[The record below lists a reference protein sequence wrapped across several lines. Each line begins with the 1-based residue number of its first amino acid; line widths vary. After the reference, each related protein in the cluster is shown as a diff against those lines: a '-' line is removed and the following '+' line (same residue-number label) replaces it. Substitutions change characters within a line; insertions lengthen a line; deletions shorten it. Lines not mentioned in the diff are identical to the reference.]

1 MLEARSLTK
10 YYNHTPAVRQVSF
23 TVRPGEILGYL
34 GPNGAGKSTTV
45 KMLTGL
51 IEPSE
56 GQIFYRG
63 RSVYEDFTAF
73 QQRVG
78 YVPEEA
84 HLYPH
89 LSGREYLQLMG
100 RLRGLPRRVLEP
112 KMDEFLRAFSL
123 WDDRHSPLSAYSK
136 GMRQKILLSAALLH
150 DPDVLILDE
159 PFSGLDVTSGL
170 MLRTLLRALAG
181 QGKIILYSSHV
192 LEVVEKIC
200 STVLILRNGEVVAYD
215 SIERLRELMSQPSL
229 EGVFAQL
236 AQVDDGDALANRIAD
251 AMSYGGARTPLPA
264 NCAGSAEA
272 VVQPPGPPVEA
283 PVAASLRLYRG
294 MASAYP
300 HEFQNAYGEELL
312 QAGED
317 AIEPVWR
324 RHGALGLARLLM
336 DIAIRLPVEHFAE
349 WRKDVR
355 YAMRSLAGSPGF
367 TAVALVSLILGI
379 CIATCAYSEMNGL
392 LRDLPG
398 AHHPDQLVALHSPV
412 SYPAYRQYRELND
425 LFSGTFAYVAPVP
438 FGVSLGG
445 STERTWG
452 QLVTPSYFST
462 LGVRPLLGRF
472 FDQAEEQP
480 GRAPAVVV
488 SHRFWADRLGS
499 DPSIAGKT
507 LRIGGYSCTVIGV
520 GPDEFLGASP
530 ALFPAD
536 LWLPVSVDAR
546 LAPELADHALERRD
560 LTMFQVVGRLRPGIT
575 EDRAKLELDAAAQR
589 LAESYGELDRNQMAK
604 RVELLQGGKIIPVAK
619 RDLPFFRDFFMILG
633 GLVLLIACANV
644 ANMMLARAAGRRRE
658 ISLRLAL
665 GAGRGRLIRQLLT
678 ESMLLAAGAA
688 LPAFLLSCWLM
699 RLASR
704 MKMPLPI
711 PMTLDLTPDWRALVF
726 TFVLTG
732 LTALGFGL
740 APALQA
746 TRTDLVT
753 ALKEGGQV
761 HLRKYRALS
770 LRNILVLCQMAA
782 SLTLLLL
789 TGYLG
794 LGIQSTVG
802 VQEGFNPNNL
812 YLIALDPVRDG
823 YSGARAAAFFDKLLK
838 RVKTLPGVTS
848 ACLTDTLP
856 VATDGNPGVR
866 FSSAG
871 PQATGEP
878 AHHWARKHMV
888 GRDYFQTADI
898 KILAGRSFQ
907 SQDEETR
914 SAAVIVSR
922 QAVREFWKGENPVG
936 RRIEIVNAAAGGG
949 IAVWPGTFDYRSNV
963 LAAESRVFEVIGVA
977 GDVSEDLVASKKH
990 PAIYFPLRLADY
1002 AQPSLRGMTL
1012 MVRAANGVDAIGAVR
1027 REISAMDPGITP
1039 FNARSMIEH
1048 ISQYMSTLEGA
1059 SWTYGLIGFF
1069 GLVLAAVGVAGVT
1082 AYSVAKRAHEI
1093 GIRMA
1098 LGAQKGNVL
1107 ALVMK
1112 EGAALVMVG
1121 TVGGLACAWA
1131 GIRALSGMFF
1141 AVASVRSSE
1150 PVLLIGAPLLLA
1162 GLALLACY
1170 LPARKSTRIDPVV
1183 ALRQE

>member
-1 MLEARSLTK
+1 
-10 YYNHTPAVRQVSF
+10 
-23 TVRPGEILGYL
+23 
-34 GPNGAGKSTTV
+34 
-45 KMLTGL
+45 MLTGL

-89 LSGREYLQLMG
+89 LTGREYLQLMG
-100 RLRGLPRRVLEP
+100 RLRGMARRVLEP

-123 WDDRHSPLSAYSK
+123 WDDRHSPLSTYSK
-136 GMRQKILLSAALLH
+136 GMRQKILLSAAVLH

-236 AQVDDGDALANRIAD
+236 AQVDDGDGVANRILD
-251 AMSYGGARTPLPA
+251 VMNYRGGGWQA
-264 NCAGSAEA
+264 NPEGTQSAPPRWQAEA
-272 VVQPPGPPVEA
+272 PAPPSYVQPPAP
-283 PVAASLRLYRG
+283 PVAAGLRLYRG
-294 MASAYP
+294 MASAFP
-300 HEFQNAYGEELL
+300 DEFQNVYGEEML

-324 RHGALGLARLLM
+324 RHGALGLARLLL
-336 DIAIRLPVEHFAE
+336 DIAIRLPIEYFAE

-355 YAMRSLAGSPGF
+355 YALRSLAGSRGF
-367 TAVALVSLILGI
+367 TAVALVSLSLGI
-379 CIATCAYSEMNGL
+379 CVATCAYSEMNGL

-398 AHHPDQLVALHSPV
+398 VHHPDQLVALHSPV
-412 SYPAYRQYRELND
+412 SYPSYKQYRELND

-438 FGVSLGG
+438 FAVSPGASLAGP
-445 STERTWG
+445 TERTWG

-472 FDQAEEQP
+472 FEQADEQP
-480 GRAPAVVV
+480 GRAPAVVI

-499 DPSIAGKT
+499 DPSIVGKT
-507 LRIGGYSCTVIGV
+507 LRIGGYSCSVIGV
-520 GPDEFLGASP
+520 GPDEFRGASP

-536 LWLPVSVDAR
+536 LWMPVSVDAR

-560 LTMFQVVGRLRPGIT
+560 LTMFQVVGRLRPGIA
-575 EDRAKLELDAAAQR
+575 EDRAKLELDAADRR
-589 LAESYGELDRNQMAK
+589 LAESYGELDRNQKAK
-604 RVELLQGGKIIPVAK
+604 HVELLQGGKIIPVRK
-619 RDLPFFRDFFMILG
+619 QDLPFFRDFFMILG
-633 GLVLLIACANV
+633 SLVLLIACANV

-658 ISLRLAL
+658 ISVRLAL

-678 ESMLLAAGAA
+678 ESMLLAVGAA

-704 MKMPLPI
+704 MQMPLPI
-711 PMTLDLTPDWRALVF
+711 PMTLDLTPDWRALLF

-732 LTALGFGL
+732 LTGLGFGL

-761 HLRKYRALS
+761 HLSKYRALS
-770 LRNILVLCQMAA
+770 LRNVLVLCQMAA

-802 VQEGFNPNNL
+802 VQEGFDPKNL
-812 YLIALDPVRDG
+812 YLISLDPVRDG
-823 YSGARAAAFFDKLLK
+823 YSGARAAAFFDRLLE
-838 RVKTLPGVTS
+838 RVRTLPGVTN

-878 AHHWARKHMV
+878 ERHWARKHMV
-888 GRDYFQTADI
+888 GRDYFETAGI
-898 KILAGRSFQ
+898 RILAGRSFQ

-914 SAAVIVSR
+914 AAAVIVSR
-922 QAVREFWKGENPVG
+922 QAVREFWKGEDPVG
-936 RRIEIVNAAAGGG
+936 RRIEIANAAAAGGM
-949 IAVWPGTFDYRSNV
+949 ALWPGTIDYRSNM
-963 LAAESRVFEVIGVA
+963 LATESRVFDVIGVA

-990 PAIYFPLRLADY
+990 PAIYFPLRLVDY

-1012 MVRAANGVDAIGAVR
+1012 MVRSANGVDAIGAVR
-1027 REISAMDPGITP
+1027 REISAIDPGITP

-1048 ISQYMSTLEGA
+1048 ISQYMSTLRGA
-1059 SWTYGLIGFF
+1059 SWTYGLIGLF

-1082 AYSVAKRAHEI
+1082 AYSVAKRGHEI

-1112 EGAALVMVG
+1112 EGAALVIVG
-1121 TVGGLACAWA
+1121 TLGGLALAWA

-1150 PVLLIGAPLLLA
+1150 PVLLVGAPLLLA

-1170 LPARKSTRIDPVV
+1170 LPARRSMRIDPVV
-1183 ALRQE
+1183 TLRQE

>member
-63 RSVYEDFTAF
+63 RSVHEDFTAF
-73 QQRVG
+73 QRRVG

-100 RLRGLPRRVLEP
+100 RLRGMPRRVLEP

-123 WDDRHSPLSAYSK
+123 WDDRHSPLSTYSK

-181 QGKIILYSSHV
+181 QGKIVLYSSHV

-236 AQVDDGDALANRIAD
+236 AQVDDGDDVANRILD
-251 AMSYGGARTPLPA
+251 VMNYHGGSWQGTPGGSAPWVGHASACHPSAARTCQA
-264 NCAGSAEA
+264 
-272 VVQPPGPPVEA
+272 GPPA
-283 PVAASLRLYRG
+283 PPVAAGLRLYRG
-294 MASAYP
+294 MASAFP
-300 HEFQNAYGEELL
+300 DEFQNVYGEEML

-324 RHGALGLARLLM
+324 RHGAPGLARLLV
-336 DIAIRLPVEHFAE
+336 DIAIRLPIEHFAE

-355 YAMRSLAGSPGF
+355 YALRSLAGSPGF
-367 TAVALVSLILGI
+367 TAVALVSLSLGI
-379 CIATCAYSEMNGL
+379 CVATCAYSEMHGL

-398 AHHPDQLVALHSPV
+398 VQDPDQLVALHSPV
-412 SYPAYRQYRELND
+412 SYPTYKQYRELND
-425 LFSGTFAYVAPVP
+425 LFSGAFAYVAPVP
-438 FGVSLGG
+438 FAVSLGASLG
-445 STERTWG
+445 APTERTWG

-472 FDQAEEQP
+472 FEPADEQP
-480 GRAPAVVV
+480 GQAPAVVI

-499 DPSIAGKT
+499 DPSIVGKT
-507 LRIGGYSCTVIGV
+507 LRIGGYACTVIGV
-520 GPDEFLGASP
+520 GPDEFRGASP
-530 ALFPAD
+530 AIFPAD
-536 LWLPVSVDAR
+536 VWLPVSVDAR

-560 LTMFQVVGRLRPGIT
+560 LTMFQVVGRLRPGIV
-575 EDRAKLELDAAAQR
+575 EDRAKLELDAADRR
-589 LAESYGELDRNQMAK
+589 LAESYGELDRDRMA
-604 RVELLQGGKIIPVAK
+604 RHVELLQGGKIIPVHK
-619 RDLPFFRDFFMILG
+619 KDLPFFRDFFMVLG

-658 ISLRLAL
+658 ISVRLAL

-678 ESMLLAAGAA
+678 ESLLLAAGAA

-704 MKMPLPI
+704 KKMPLPI
-711 PMTLDLTPDWRALVF
+711 PMTLDLTPDWRALLF
-726 TFVLTG
+726 TLVLTA
-732 LTALGFGL
+732 LTGLGFGL

-761 HLRKYRALS
+761 HLSRYRALS
-770 LRNILVLCQMAA
+770 LRTILVLGQMAA
-782 SLTLLLL
+782 SLPLLLL

-936 RRIEIVNAAAGGG
+936 RRIEIANAAAGGG
-949 IAVWPGTFDYRSNV
+949 LGIWPGTFDNRSNA
-963 LAAESRVFEVIGVA
+963 LATESRVFEVIGVA
-977 GDVSEDLVASKKH
+977 GDVSEDLVASKKNT
-990 PAIYFPLRLADY
+990 AIYFPLRQPDY
-1002 AQPSLRGMTL
+1002 AQPSLRGKTL
-1012 MVRAANGVDAIGAVR
+1012 MGRAAPGVDAVGAVR

-1048 ISQYMSTLEGA
+1048 ISQYMSTLKGA
-1059 SWTYGLIGFF
+1059 SI
-1069 GLVLAAVGVAGVT
+1069 
-1082 AYSVAKRAHEI
+1082 
-1093 GIRMA
+1093 
-1098 LGAQKGNVL
+1098 
-1107 ALVMK
+1107 
-1112 EGAALVMVG
+1112 
-1121 TVGGLACAWA
+1121 
-1131 GIRALSGMFF
+1131 
-1141 AVASVRSSE
+1141 
-1150 PVLLIGAPLLLA
+1150 
-1162 GLALLACY
+1162 
-1170 LPARKSTRIDPVV
+1170 
-1183 ALRQE
+1183 

>member
-10 YYNHTPAVRQVSF
+10 YYSHTAAVRQVSF
-23 TVRPGEILGYL
+23 TIQPGEILGYL

-63 RSVYEDFTAF
+63 RSVYEDLTAF

-100 RLRGLPRRVLEP
+100 RLRGMERRVLEP

-123 WDDRHSPLSAYSK
+123 WDDRQTPLSAYSK

-150 DPDVLILDE
+150 DPQILILDE

-170 MLRTLLRALAG
+170 MLRSLLRALAG
-181 QGKIILYSSHV
+181 QGRIILYSSHV

-215 SIERLRELMSQPSL
+215 SIERLRELMRQPSL

-236 AQVDDGDALANRIAD
+236 AQVDDGDDVANRILD
-251 AMSYGGARTPLPA
+251 VMSYRGSRQPAPPPPTPP
-264 NCAGSAEA
+264 
-272 VVQPPGPPVEA
+272 
-283 PVAASLRLYRG
+283 PVAAGLRLYRG
-294 MASAYP
+294 VASAYP
-300 HEFQNAYGEELL
+300 HEFQNVYGEEML

-324 RHGALGLARLLM
+324 HHGALGLARLLF
-336 DIAIRLPVEHFAE
+336 DVAIRLPVEYFAE

-355 YAMRSLAGSPGF
+355 YAVRSLLGSPGF
-367 TAVALVSLILGI
+367 TAAALLSLILGI
-379 CIATCAYSEMNGL
+379 CIATCAYSEMHGL

-398 AHHPDQLVALHSPV
+398 VRNPDQLVALHSPV
-412 SYPAYRQYRELND
+412 SYPAYQQYRQLNN
-425 LFSGTFAYVAPVP
+425 LFSATFAYVAPVP
-438 FGVSLGG
+438 FDVSLGASQG
-445 STERTWG
+445 GPAERTWG
-452 QLVTPSYFST
+452 HLVTSSYFST
-462 LGVRPLLGRF
+462 LGVRPLVGRF
-472 FDQAEEQP
+472 FDAADEQP
-480 GRAPAVVV
+480 GRAPAVVM
-488 SHRFWADRLGS
+488 SHRFWQDRLGA
-499 DPSIAGKT
+499 DPTIVGKAI
-507 LRIGGYSCTVIGV
+507 RVGGYPCTVIGV
-520 GPDEFLGASP
+520 GPDQFRGASP
-530 ALFPAD
+530 TLFPAD
-536 LWLPVSVDAR
+536 LWLPVTVDAR
-546 LAPELADHALERRD
+546 LAPELADNALERRD

-575 EDRAKLELDAAAQR
+575 EDRAKLELDAADRR
-589 LAESYGELDRNQMAK
+589 LAESYGELGRNQEA
-604 RVELLQGGKIIPVAK
+604 RHVELVQAGKIIPVRK
-619 RDLPFFRDFFMILG
+619 QDMPFFRDFFMILG

-678 ESMLLAAGAA
+678 ESMLLAAAAA

-704 MKMPLPI
+704 LKMPLPI
-711 PMTLDLTPDWRALVF
+711 PMALDLSPDWRALAF
-726 TFVLTG
+726 TFALTG
-732 LTALGFGL
+732 FTGLAFGL

-746 TRTDLVT
+746 TRADLVS

-812 YLIALDPVRDG
+812 YLISLDPVRDG
-823 YSGARAAAFFDKLLK
+823 YSGPRAAAFFDNLLR
-838 RVKTLPGVTS
+838 RVRTLPGLTS

-856 VATDGNPGVR
+856 VATDGNSGVR
-866 FSSAG
+866 FTSVG
-871 PQATGEP
+871 PHAKGDPENY
-878 AHHWARKHMV
+878 WARKHTV
-888 GRDYFQTADI
+888 GRDYFETAGI

-907 SQDEETR
+907 PQDEESR
-914 SAAVIVSR
+914 AAAVIVSR
-922 QAVREFWKGENPVG
+922 QAVREFWKGESPVG
-936 RRIEIVNAAAGGG
+936 RRIEIFNAAAGGG
-949 IAVWPGTFDYRSNV
+949 LGIWPGTFDYRSNA
-963 LAAESRVFEVIGVA
+963 LATDRHTFEVIGVA
-977 GDVSEDLVASKKH
+977 GDVSEDLVVSKKH
-990 PAIYFPLRLADY
+990 PAIYFPLRAADY

-1027 REISAMDPGITP
+1027 REVSTMDPGITP

-1048 ISQYMSTLEGA
+1048 ISQYMSTLKGA
-1059 SWTYGLIGFF
+1059 SWTYGLIGLF

-1082 AYSVAKRAHEI
+1082 AYSVAKRGHEI

-1098 LGAQKGNVL
+1098 LGAQKRNVL

-1112 EGAALVMVG
+1112 EGAVLVIVG
-1121 TVGGLACAWA
+1121 TVCGLALAWA
-1131 GIRALSGMFF
+1131 GMRALSGMFF

-1150 PVLLIGAPLLLA
+1150 PLLLVGAPLLLA
-1162 GLALLACY
+1162 VLALLACY
-1170 LPARKSTRIDPVV
+1170 LPARKSTHIDPVV
-1183 ALRQE
+1183 ALREE

>member
-10 YYNHTPAVRQVSF
+10 YYGHTAAVRHVSF
-23 TVRPGEILGYL
+23 TVKPGEILGYL

-73 QQRVG
+73 QRRIG

-89 LSGREYLQLMG
+89 VSGREYLQLVG
-100 RLRGLPRRVLEP
+100 RLRGMRRRVLEP
-112 KMDEFLRAFSL
+112 KMDEFLRAFNL
-123 WDDRHSPLSAYSK
+123 WDDRYLPLSSYSK

-236 AQVDDGDALANRIAD
+236 AQVDDGDAVANRIAD
-251 AMSYGGARTPLPA
+251 AMSYRGSRQAGHPL
-264 NCAGSAEA
+264 
-272 VVQPPGPPVEA
+272 GPPA
-283 PVAASLRLYRG
+283 PPVAAGLRLYRG
-294 MASAYP
+294 LANAFP
-300 HEFQNAYGEELL
+300 DEFNNDYGEELL
-312 QAGED
+312 RAGED
-317 AIEPVWR
+317 SIEPVWR
-324 RHGALGLARLLM
+324 RHGVLGLGRLLLDM
-336 DIAIRLPVEHFAE
+336 AIRLPAEHFAE

-355 YAMRSLAGSPGF
+355 YALRSLAGSPGF
-367 TAVALVSLILGI
+367 TLVALLSLILGI

-398 AHHPDQLVALHSPV
+398 VHNPDQLVALHSPV
-412 SYPAYRQYRELND
+412 SYPAYQQYRELND
-425 LFSGTFAYVAPVP
+425 VFSGTFAYVAPVP

-445 STERTWG
+445 RTERTWG
-452 QLVTPSYFST
+452 HLVTPSYFST

-472 FDQAEEQP
+472 FDQADEQP
-480 GRAPAVVV
+480 GRAPAVVI
-488 SHRFWADRLGS
+488 SHRFWEDRLGS
-499 DPSIAGKT
+499 DPAIVGT
-507 LRIGGYSCTVIGV
+507 TIRIGGYATTVIGV
-520 GPDEFLGASP
+520 GPDEFRGASP

-560 LTMFQVVGRLRPGIT
+560 LTMFEVAGRLRPGIT
-575 EDRAKLELDAAAQR
+575 EDRAKLELDAAARR
-589 LAESYGELDRNQMAK
+589 LAESYGELDRNQKAK
-604 RVELLQGGKIIPVAK
+604 HVELVQGGRIIPVQK

-665 GAGRGRLIRQLLT
+665 GASRGRLIRQLLT

-699 RLASR
+699 RLASH

-711 PMTLDLTPDWRALVF
+711 PMALDLSPDWRALAF

-732 LTALGFGL
+732 LTGLLFGL

-746 TRTDLVT
+746 TRTDLVS

-761 HLRKYRALS
+761 HLRRYRALS
-770 LRNILVLCQMAA
+770 LRNVLVFCQMAA

-802 VQEGFNPNNL
+802 VQEGFDPKNL
-812 YLIALDPVRDG
+812 YLISLDPVRDG
-823 YSGARAAAFFDKLLK
+823 YSGARAAVFFDKLLQ

-856 VATDGNPGVR
+856 VATDGNAGVR

-871 PQATGEP
+871 PQAKGAPER
-878 AHHWARKHMV
+878 HWARKHIV
-888 GRDYFQTADI
+888 GRDYFETAGI

-907 SQDEETR
+907 
-914 SAAVIVSR
+914 
-922 QAVREFWKGENPVG
+922 
-936 RRIEIVNAAAGGG
+936 
-949 IAVWPGTFDYRSNV
+949 
-963 LAAESRVFEVIGVA
+963 
-977 GDVSEDLVASKKH
+977 
-990 PAIYFPLRLADY
+990 
-1002 AQPSLRGMTL
+1002 RG
-1012 MVRAANGVDAIGAVR
+1012 
-1027 REISAMDPGITP
+1027 
-1039 FNARSMIEH
+1039 
-1048 ISQYMSTLEGA
+1048 
-1059 SWTYGLIGFF
+1059 
-1069 GLVLAAVGVAGVT
+1069 
-1082 AYSVAKRAHEI
+1082 
-1093 GIRMA
+1093 
-1098 LGAQKGNVL
+1098 
-1107 ALVMK
+1107 
-1112 EGAALVMVG
+1112 
-1121 TVGGLACAWA
+1121 C
-1131 GIRALSGMFF
+1131 
-1141 AVASVRSSE
+1141 
-1150 PVLLIGAPLLLA
+1150 
-1162 GLALLACY
+1162 
-1170 LPARKSTRIDPVV
+1170 
-1183 ALRQE
+1183 

>member
-1 MLEARSLTK
+1 
-10 YYNHTPAVRQVSF
+10 
-23 TVRPGEILGYL
+23 
-34 GPNGAGKSTTV
+34 
-45 KMLTGL
+45 
-51 IEPSE
+51 
-56 GQIFYRG
+56 
-63 RSVYEDFTAF
+63 
-73 QQRVG
+73 
-78 YVPEEA
+78 
-84 HLYPH
+84 
-89 LSGREYLQLMG
+89 
-100 RLRGLPRRVLEP
+100 
-112 KMDEFLRAFSL
+112 
-123 WDDRHSPLSAYSK
+123 
-136 GMRQKILLSAALLH
+136 
-150 DPDVLILDE
+150 
-159 PFSGLDVTSGL
+159 
-170 MLRTLLRALAG
+170 
-181 QGKIILYSSHV
+181 
-192 LEVVEKIC
+192 
-200 STVLILRNGEVVAYD
+200 
-215 SIERLRELMSQPSL
+215 
-229 EGVFAQL
+229 
-236 AQVDDGDALANRIAD
+236 
-251 AMSYGGARTPLPA
+251 
-264 NCAGSAEA
+264 
-272 VVQPPGPPVEA
+272 
-283 PVAASLRLYRG
+283 
-294 MASAYP
+294 
-300 HEFQNAYGEELL
+300 
-312 QAGED
+312 
-317 AIEPVWR
+317 
-324 RHGALGLARLLM
+324 
-336 DIAIRLPVEHFAE
+336 
-349 WRKDVR
+349 
-355 YAMRSLAGSPGF
+355 
-367 TAVALVSLILGI
+367 
-379 CIATCAYSEMNGL
+379 
-392 LRDLPG
+392 
-398 AHHPDQLVALHSPV
+398 
-412 SYPAYRQYRELND
+412 
-425 LFSGTFAYVAPVP
+425 
-438 FGVSLGG
+438 
-445 STERTWG
+445 
-452 QLVTPSYFST
+452 
-462 LGVRPLLGRF
+462 
-472 FDQAEEQP
+472 
-480 GRAPAVVV
+480 
-488 SHRFWADRLGS
+488 
-499 DPSIAGKT
+499 
-507 LRIGGYSCTVIGV
+507 
-520 GPDEFLGASP
+520 
-530 ALFPAD
+530 
-536 LWLPVSVDAR
+536 
-546 LAPELADHALERRD
+546 
-560 LTMFQVVGRLRPGIT
+560 
-575 EDRAKLELDAAAQR
+575 
-589 LAESYGELDRNQMAK
+589 
-604 RVELLQGGKIIPVAK
+604 
-619 RDLPFFRDFFMILG
+619 
-633 GLVLLIACANV
+633 
-644 ANMMLARAAGRRRE
+644 
-658 ISLRLAL
+658 
-665 GAGRGRLIRQLLT
+665 
-678 ESMLLAAGAA
+678 
-688 LPAFLLSCWLM
+688 
-699 RLASR
+699 
-704 MKMPLPI
+704 
-711 PMTLDLTPDWRALVF
+711 
-726 TFVLTG
+726 
-732 LTALGFGL
+732 
-740 APALQA
+740 LQA
-746 TRTDLVT
+746 TRTDLVS

-1121 TVGGLACAWA
+1121 TVGGLVCAWA

>member
-10 YYNHTPAVRQVSF
+10 YYSHTPAVRQVSF

-63 RSVYEDFTAF
+63 RSVYENFTAF
-73 QQRVG
+73 QRRVG

-100 RLRGLPRRVLEP
+100 RLRGMPRRVLEP
-112 KMDEFLRAFSL
+112 KMDEFLRAFTL
-123 WDDRHSPLSAYSK
+123 WDDRYSPLSSYSK

-170 MLRTLLRALAG
+170 MLRSLLRALAG
-181 QGKIILYSSHV
+181 RGKIILYSSHV

-236 AQVDDGDALANRIAD
+236 AQVDDGDAVANRIAD
-251 AMSYGGARTPLPA
+251 AMSYRGSRQAGHPL
-264 NCAGSAEA
+264 
-272 VVQPPGPPVEA
+272 GPPA
-283 PVAASLRLYRG
+283 PPVAAGLRLCRG
-294 MASAYP
+294 LGNASP
-300 HEFQNAYGEELL
+300 HEVSNDCGEELL
-312 QAGED
+312 RAGED
-317 AIEPVWR
+317 SIEPVWR
-324 RHGALGLARLLM
+324 RHGVLGLGRLLLDM
-336 DIAIRLPVEHFAE
+336 AIRLPAEHFAE

-355 YAMRSLAGSPGF
+355 YALRSLAGSPGF
-367 TAVALVSLILGI
+367 TLVALLSLILGI

-398 AHHPDQLVALHSPV
+398 VHNPDQLVALHSPV

-425 LFSGTFAYVAPVP
+425 VFSGTFAYVAPVP

-445 STERTWG
+445 RTERTWG
-452 QLVTPSYFST
+452 HLVTPSYFST

-472 FDQAEEQP
+472 FDQADEQL
-480 GRAPAVVV
+480 GRAPAVVI
-488 SHRFWADRLGS
+488 SHRFWEDRLGS
-499 DPSIAGKT
+499 DPAIVGRT
-507 LRIGGYSCTVIGV
+507 IRIGGYATTVIGV
-520 GPDEFLGASP
+520 GPDEFRGASP

-560 LTMFQVVGRLRPGIT
+560 LTMFQVVGRLRPGIA
-575 EDRAKLELDAAAQR
+575 EERAKLELDAADRR
-589 LAESYGELDRNQMAK
+589 LAESYGELDRDQQAK
-604 RVELLQGGKIIPVAK
+604 HVELLQGGKIIPVHK

-658 ISLRLAL
+658 ISVRLAL

-704 MKMPLPI
+704 KKMPLPI

-746 TRTDLVT
+746 TRTDLVS

-866 FSSAG
+866 FSSVG
-871 PQATGEP
+871 PQAKGAPER
-878 AHHWARKHMV
+878 HWARKHIV
-888 GRDYFQTADI
+888 GRDYFETAGI
-898 KILAGRSFQ
+898 QMLAGRTFQ
-907 SQDEETR
+907 
-914 SAAVIVSR
+914 
-922 QAVREFWKGENPVG
+922 
-936 RRIEIVNAAAGGG
+936 
-949 IAVWPGTFDYRSNV
+949 
-963 LAAESRVFEVIGVA
+963 
-977 GDVSEDLVASKKH
+977 
-990 PAIYFPLRLADY
+990 RLAER
-1002 AQPSLRGMTL
+1002 P
-1012 MVRAANGVDAIGAVR
+1012 
-1027 REISAMDPGITP
+1027 
-1039 FNARSMIEH
+1039 
-1048 ISQYMSTLEGA
+1048 
-1059 SWTYGLIGFF
+1059 
-1069 GLVLAAVGVAGVT
+1069 
-1082 AYSVAKRAHEI
+1082 
-1093 GIRMA
+1093 
-1098 LGAQKGNVL
+1098 LG
-1107 ALVMK
+1107 K
-1112 EGAALVMVG
+1112 E
-1121 TVGGLACAWA
+1121 
-1131 GIRALSGMFF
+1131 
-1141 AVASVRSSE
+1141 
-1150 PVLLIGAPLLLA
+1150 
-1162 GLALLACY
+1162 
-1170 LPARKSTRIDPVV
+1170 
-1183 ALRQE
+1183 